1 MKNCLEMIRRA
12 RAFGVACFFIF
23 GCSKPAQSPSVEQQ
37 PDSELPT
44 VAPMVRSEPAATTS
58 PSVNEEPNG
67 QSGPQAGEPPSQ
79 TAGSLQQKFFNT
91 ENPNERREI
100 VFALGELNSVEA
112 LTVLGTL
119 FQNERDEKLKVDIL
133 ATIEQMEV
141 PDAHKVSI
149 MIAAAR
155 PEQPQEVREEAIDA
169 LADLQDPAV
178 LPMLQMLTSDPNAE
192 IRQTAKDALDDIAET
207 GDEPSP

>member
-12 RAFGVACFFIF
+12 RAFGFACFFIF

-67 QSGPQAGEPPSQ
+67 PGAQAGEPPSQ

-91 ENPNERREI
+91 ENPNERRET
-100 VFALGELNSVEA
+100 VFALGELNSAEA
-112 LTVLGTL
+112 TAVLGTL
-119 FQNERDEKLKVDIL
+119 FQNERNEKLKLDIL

-141 PDAHKVSI
+141 ADAHKVSI

-155 PEQPQEVREEAIDA
+155 PEQPQEVRETAIDI
-169 LADLQDPAV
+169 LADLDDPAV
-178 LPMLQMLTSDPNAE
+178 FPMLQMLTSDPNAE
-192 IRQTAKDALDDIAET
+192 IRQAAKDALDDIAET
-207 GDEPSP
+207 NDETSP